1 MNQTITR
8 VAIIGGNRI
17 PFARSNGAYANASNK
32 DMLTATLNGL
42 VNRYQLQNERL
53 GDVVAG
59 AVIKHSRD
67 FNLTREAVLNTA
79 LSPETPCY
87 DIQQACATGLEAAI
101 LVANKIALG
110 QIDAGIAGGSDTTS
124 DAPIGVNEELR
135 HILLALNRARSLG
148 ERLKLVAQIRPR
160 HLIPLIPVNGE
171 PRTGK
176 SMGEHAEITAKHWQ
190 IPREAQDQ
198 MAFNSHQNLNKAYL
212 SGFFD
217 DLVSPFQGVERDN
230 TLRPETS
237 LEKLA
242 SLKPVF
248 DRDGGTLTAAN
259 SSNLTDGASCVLLAS
274 EAWAAERN
282 LPVQAYLTHYD
293 STAVDF
299 FGKTGNDKEGLL
311 MAPTYAIPRM
321 LQKAGL
327 TLQDF
332 DFYEIHEAFAAQV
345 LSTLKAWEDPAFCQ
359 EKLGLS
365 APLGAIDRSKLNVNG
380 SSLATG
386 HPFAATGARIIATLA
401 KTLAEN
407 GGGRGLISI
416 CAAGGLG
423 VTAILER

>member
-1 MNQTITR
+1 MSQTITR

-32 DMLTATLNGL
+32 DMLTAALNGL

-53 GDVVAG
+53 GDVVTG

-67 FNLTREAVLNTA
+67 FNLAREAVLNTA

-110 QIDAGIAGGSDTTS
+110 QVEAGIAGGSDTTS

-311 MAPTYAIPRM
+311 MAPTYAVPRM

-345 LSTLKAWEDPAFCQ
+345 LSTLKAWEDPTFCR

-365 APLGAIDRSKLNVNG
+365 APLGAIDRNKLNVKG

>member
-32 DMLTATLNGL
+32 DMLTAALNGL
-42 VNRYQLQNERL
+42 VNRYQLQSERL
-53 GDVVAG
+53 GDVVTG

-67 FNLTREAVLNTA
+67 FNLTRESVLNTA

-110 QIDAGIAGGSDTTS
+110 QIEAGIAGGSDTTS

-198 MAFNSHQNLNKAYL
+198 MAFNSHQNLNNAYL

-217 DLVSPFQGVERDN
+217 DLVSPFQGLERDN

-248 DRDGGTLTAAN
+248 DRDGGSLTAAN

-293 STAVDF
+293 SAAVDF
-299 FGKTGNDKEGLL
+299 FGKTDQDKEGLL
-311 MAPTYAIPRM
+311 MAPTYAVPRM
-321 LQKAGL
+321 LEKAGL

-365 APLGAIDRSKLNVNG
+365 APLGAIDRDKLNVKG

-407 GGGRGLISI
+407 GDGRGLISI

>member
-1 MNQTITR
+1 MSQTITR

-32 DMLTATLNGL
+32 DMLTAALNGL
-42 VNRYQLQNERL
+42 VNRYQLQNKRL
-53 GDVVAG
+53 GDVVTG

-67 FNLTREAVLNTA
+67 FNLAREAVLNTA

-148 ERLKLVAQIRPR
+148 ERLKLVTQIRPR

-198 MAFNSHQNLNKAYL
+198 MAFNSHQNLNNAYL

-311 MAPTYAIPRM
+311 MAPTYAVPRM

-345 LSTLKAWEDPAFCQ
+345 LSTLKAWEDPAFCR

-365 APLGAIDRSKLNVNG
+365 APLGAIDRNKLNVKG